1 MLGSLKRT
9 IRKKKTLKALLN
21 SEQFN
26 NSVVNIHRYDKTNV
40 GDYYCAPHHYFDQLK
55 GKFLDIYD
63 YKSENK
69 DILENFILEIS
80 TKALIIGGGG
90 LLNRSSFEKQL
101 KLFEALQSKGKKTVL
116 WGVGHNSKHKS
127 DFGSITSYNINLKN
141 FGLVGTRDFKMPGE
155 FLPCVSCMHP
165 IFDKDY
171 SETQEIGIIYHK
183 KTLKKKQL
191 IKKLEDY
198 PSTSNTTDLEDM
210 VSFIGKSNRIVT
222 DSYHAMYW
230 SMLLGKKVA
239 VIPNSSKFFDFKYQP
254 VVTSFENFENDIK
267 NTNTFTG
274 LLEESRELNT
284 NFSEKVFNYLN
295 I

>member
-1 MLGSLKRT
+1 MLGSLQRT
-9 IRKKKTLKALLN
+9 IRKKKTLKAILN

-63 YKSENK
+63 FKSESE
-69 DILENFILEIS
+69 DVRENFITEIS

-101 KLFEALQSKGKKTVL
+101 KLFEALHTKGKKTVL
-116 WGVGHNSKHKS
+116 WGVGHNSKRKS
-127 DFGSITSYNINLKN
+127 DFGSIKSYNINLKN

-155 FLPCVSCMHP
+155 FLPCVSCLHP

-171 SETQEIGIIYHK
+171 RETQELGIIYHK
-183 KTLKKKQL
+183 KTLKKKHL
-191 IKKLEDY
+191 IKKLEEY
-198 PSTSNTTDLEDM
+198 PSTSNTTDLEEM
-210 VSFIGKSNRIVT
+210 VSFIGKSNQIVT

-254 VVTSFENFENDIK
+254 VVTSFENFQNDIK
-267 NTNTFTG
+267 NTNTITG

-284 NFSEKVFNYLN
+284 NFSEKVFNYLD